1 MNCYN
6 CNKPL
11 SKKENH
17 EEHIP
22 AKNLFKTYPAE
33 YKKNLLKVPSCFKC
47 NNDASVIDQEIR
59 DAIGIQYDGDILQK
73 EMSEKALKSIF
84 RNQNWKERIFV
95 DEYGR
100 KFEFSFKYNDLI
112 KLHIKNFK
120 GLFYN
125 KYGHTLPERFEIRVI
140 AEGDE
145 NNSNLQ
151 FGASFINIFLNDYPK
166 WEIVGHE
173 DIFKYKLKSLVN
185 DNGMFYDNND
195 ISNSIGFFC
204 NMVYH
209 NKLKPFVVA
218 LDLNRIDEMQNKLK

>member
-11 SKKENH
+11 SKNENH

-47 NNDASVIDQEIR
+47 NNDASLIDQEIR

-95 DEYGR
+95 DDNGR
-100 KFEFSFKYNDLI
+100 KYGFSFKYNDLI

-125 KYGHTLPERFEIRVI
+125 KYGYTLPKNFEIRVI

-145 NNSNLQ
+145 NNTDLQ
-151 FGASFINIFLNDYPK
+151 FGASYIRNFLDDNPN

-173 DIFKYKLKSLVN
+173 DIFKYKLKSLVD
-185 DNGMFYDNND
+185 DNGIFYDNNN
-195 ISNSIGFFC
+195 ISKSFGFFC
-204 NMVYH
+204 KMVYF
-209 NKLKPFVVA
+209 NKLKPLIIA
-218 LDLNRIDEMQNKLK
+218 LDIDKIDNIKIS